1 MYVLTICRLKG
12 TLDAITPLI
21 NVTVLTPLFQ
31 FVCGHFTKNVYKL
44 RSVVFTRK
52 KIQTSICRPAIC
64 EGTTHLQVEYLAHA
78 LHRIVADVE
87 FSERQRPLEADERR
101 DTVVLEVKVV

>member
-1 MYVLTICRLKG
+1 MRSLHISQN
-12 TLDAITPLI
+12 I
-21 NVTVLTPLFQ
+21 
-31 FVCGHFTKNVYKL
+31 YKL

-52 KIQTSICRPAIC
+52 KIQTCICSPAIY
-64 EGTTHLQVEYLAHA
+64 EGSTHLQVEYLAHA

-87 FSERQRPLEADERR
+87 FGERQRPLEADERR